1 MVLALRAAR
10 AWGVPPMTYLRE
22 WSTRDRGLAEGFLLY
37 EQSVGPHGFPMR
49 LATDDDM
56 DGWFEV
62 EERTDY
68 AQAEID
74 RWRESLK
81 GRHPAGVFPVVVNTR
96 TPDDG
101 ER

>member
-1 MVLALRAAR
+1 
-10 AWGVPPMTYLRE
+10 MTYLRE
-22 WSTRDRGLAEGFLLY
+22 WSSRDRGLAEGFLLY
-37 EQSVGPHGFPMR
+37 EQSLGPHGFPMH

-81 GRHPAGVFPVVVNTR
+81 GRHSPGVFPVVVDTR
-96 TPDDG
+96 RTDAP
-101 ER
+101 ERR